1 MNLLF
6 IKMKTSQ
13 VYVPLGDVKFEY
25 TKLIYTFTTFKKLED
40 RFNVYN
46 HLAWN
51 ENVQYKSS

>member
-1 MNLLF
+1 MYLLVMLNLNTQSLY
-6 IKMKTSQ
+6 I
-13 VYVPLGDVKFEY
+13 P
-25 TKLIYTFTTFKKLED
+25 FTTFKKLED